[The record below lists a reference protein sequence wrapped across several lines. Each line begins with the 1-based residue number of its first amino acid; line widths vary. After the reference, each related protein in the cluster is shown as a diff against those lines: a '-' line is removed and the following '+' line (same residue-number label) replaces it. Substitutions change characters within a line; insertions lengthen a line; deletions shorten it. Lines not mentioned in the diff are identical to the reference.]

1 MTECEMT
8 VAEFRFELERYKN
21 TVTSREQAHVTFWR
35 GSVGQLGLVELTL
48 PALEVVEVS
57 EPRGIIGAAV
67 TGENIP
73 MSSFK
78 SIRYSGRPRL
88 AEGKL
93 SVAGQ
98 HASFSRKTLR
108 MSRGGRALK
117 IWAVGREY
125 RYREEGNRRHHVLER
140 PESRIVMARSSASDP
155 KSISGTAHG
164 AVDSVDISLAILFEG
179 VYTRNLSLRGALIS
193 APGRFLDG
201 LSSLS

>member
-1 MTECEMT
+1 MSQ
-8 VAEFRFELERYKN
+8 FSFELQRHTN

-35 GSVGQLGLVELTL
+35 GAVGQLGQVELIV
-48 PALEVVEVS
+48 PALEVVGVR
-57 EPRGIIGAAV
+57 EPRETMGAMV

-78 SIRYSGRPRL
+78 SIRYGGRPRL

-93 SVAGQ
+93 NVAGQ
-98 HASFSRKTLR
+98 HASFARKTLR

-140 PESRIVMARSSASDP
+140 PESRIVMTRSSASDP
-155 KSISGTAHG
+155 QSISGTAHA

-179 VYTRNLSLRGALIS
+179 VYTRNLSFRGALIS

-201 LSSLS
+201 LSSL

>member
-1 MTECEMT
+1 MSQSS
-8 VAEFRFELERYKN
+8 FELQRHTN

-35 GSVGQLGLVELTL
+35 GSVGQLGQVELIV
-48 PALEVVEVS
+48 PALEIVGVR
-57 EPRGIIGAAV
+57 EPRETMGAMV

-78 SIRYSGRPRL
+78 SIRYGGRPRL

-93 SVAGQ
+93 NVAGQ
-98 HASFSRKTLR
+98 HASFTRKTLR

-140 PESRIVMARSSASDP
+140 PEPRIVMTRSSASDP
-155 KSISGTAHG
+155 KSISGTAYG

-179 VYTRNLSLRGALIS
+179 VYTRNLSFRGALIS
-193 APGRFLDG
+193 APGRILDG
-201 LSSLS
+201 WASL

>member
-1 MTECEMT
+1 MT
-8 VAEFRFELERYKN
+8 VSEFKFELERHTN
-21 TVTSREQAHVTFWR
+21 TVTSREQTHVTFWR
-35 GSVGQLGLVELTL
+35 GSVGQLGLVELIV
-48 PALEVVEVS
+48 PALEVREVS
-57 EPRGIIGAAV
+57 EPKEIIGAMV

-78 SIRYSGRPRL
+78 SIRYGGRPRL

-93 SVAGQ
+93 NVAGQ
-98 HASFSRKTLR
+98 HASFIRKTLR

-140 PESRIVMARSSASDP
+140 PESRIVMARSSASSDP

-164 AVDSVDISLAILFEG
+164 AVDSVDLSLAILFEG